1 MTYACVSLC
10 SIMIAI
16 VVCIA
21 RSELNTHIIKIIL
34 SVPKCVPK
42 KPNLPHIL
50 AHILAHSQP
59 RYNTH
64 SVPPRTALT
73 CASIGEARKQR
84 HDASHGHGHALH
96 TLSRFPQ

>member
-42 KPNLPHIL
+42 KPNLHTF
-50 AHILAHSQP
+50 SDFG
-59 RYNTH
+59 TH
-64 SVPPRTALT
+64 F
-73 CASIGEARKQR
+73 G
-84 HDASHGHGHALH
+84 
-96 TLSRFPQ
+96 TLPA